1 MDSTTYSPENSAN
14 GSAVGGF
21 TRPIAGGAA
30 YWYPIYA
37 AIGIGGLG
45 VLSSGFVL
53 VVLFGFA
60 KLKYLPCTQLMIH
73 QTITDAIC
81 SAFLLLQHALFYAV
95 NGELRNWWGYVLCN
109 FAFTRNLF
117 WTAFNA
123 SSFSLV
129 SISLERYV
137 MVVYPVFHR
146 NHFKKSV
153 VAGMILMHWVAGAA
167 FTAPYITN
175 RAVHNGQ
182 CQRVPDAIGYEKPI
196 CCATSLVLSSSR

>member
-14 GSAVGGF
+14 GSALGGLIH
-21 TRPIAGGAA
+21 PIVGAA

-45 VLSSGFVL
+45 VLSNGFVL
-53 VVLFGFA
+53 VVLFGFV
-60 KLKYLPCTQLMIH
+60 KLKYLPCTELMIH

-81 SAFLLLQHALFYAV
+81 SALLLLQHALFHAV

-109 FAFTRNLF
+109 FIYTRNLF

-129 SISLERYV
+129 SISLEQFL
-137 MVVYPVFHR
+137 MVVYPVFPPEPLQE
-146 NHFKKSV
+146 
-153 VAGMILMHWVAGAA
+153 G
-167 FTAPYITN
+167 
-175 RAVHNGQ
+175 
-182 CQRVPDAIGYEKPI
+182 CGY
-196 CCATSLVLSSSR
+196 VLSVQELYQKYTTIVYYPM